1 MMFKRGKIVVLFYLF
16 LLITPSLIGQE
27 NNQSINQDSSI
38 TKLLKLKTDYNKK
51 IYESSFYTIQ
61 IYYGDLKEA
70 DSILKVF
77 SEEFEEIETSLIF
90 ETPNYK
96 VRVGNFKN
104 IIDASKKL
112 ENIKRK
118 FSSAFI
124 LKNDEL

>member
-16 LLITPSLIGQE
+16 LFITSSVFGQE

-38 TKLLKLKTDYNKK
+38 TKLLKLRTEYNKK
-51 IYESSFYTIQ
+51 VFESSFYTIQ
-61 IYYGDLKEA
+61 IYYGDLNEA

-77 SEEFEEIETSLIF
+77 SEEFKEIETSLIF

-104 IIDASKKL
+104 IIDASKNL

-118 FSSAFI
+118 FLGAFI

>member
-1 MMFKRGKIVVLFYLF
+1 MMSKRGKIVVLFYLF
-16 LLITPSLIGQE
+16 LLITPSLTGQE
-27 NNQSINQDSSI
+27 NNQSIHQDSSI

-104 IIDASKKL
+104 KIDASKKL
-112 ENIKRK
+112 ESIKRK
-118 FSSAFI
+118 FRNAFI

>member
-16 LLITPSLIGQE
+16 LLITNPLIGQE

-38 TKLLKLKTDYNKK
+38 TKLLKLRTEYNKQVF
-51 IYESSFYTIQ
+51 ESSFYTIQ

-104 IIDASKKL
+104 IIDASKNL
-112 ENIKRK
+112 ESIKRK
-118 FSSAFI
+118 FRSALI

>member
-16 LLITPSLIGQE
+16 LLITTPLIGQE

-38 TKLLKLKTDYNKK
+38 TKLLKLRTDYNKK
-51 IYESSFYTIQ
+51 VFESSFYTIQ

-77 SEEFEEIETSLIF
+77 SEEFEETETSLIF

-104 IIDASKKL
+104 KIDASKKL
-112 ENIKRK
+112 ESIKRK
-118 FSSAFI
+118 FRNAFI

>member
-16 LLITPSLIGQE
+16 LFITSSVFGQE

-51 IYESSFYTIQ
+51 IFESSFYTIQ
-61 IYYGDLKEA
+61 IYYGDLSEA

-77 SEEFEEIETSLIF
+77 SEEFNEIETSLIF

-104 IIDASKKL
+104 IIDASKNL

-118 FSSAFI
+118 FRSAFI

>member
-16 LLITPSLIGQE
+16 LFITSSVFGQE

-38 TKLLKLKTDYNKK
+38 TKLLKLRTEYNKK
-51 IYESSFYTIQ
+51 VFESSFYTIQ

-104 IIDASKKL
+104 IIDASKNL

-118 FSSAFI
+118 FRSAFI

>member
-1 MMFKRGKIVVLFYLF
+1 MMFKRGKIVVFFYLF
-16 LLITPSLIGQE
+16 LFITSSVFGQE

-38 TKLLKLKTDYNKK
+38 TKLLKLRTEYNKK
-51 IYESSFYTIQ
+51 VFESSFYSIQ

-104 IIDASKKL
+104 IIDASKNL
-112 ENIKRK
+112 ESIKRK
-118 FSSAFI
+118 FRSAFI

>member
-16 LLITPSLIGQE
+16 LLITNPLIGQE

-38 TKLLKLKTDYNKK
+38 TKLLKLRTEYNKK
-51 IYESSFYTIQ
+51 VFESSFYSIQ

-104 IIDASKKL
+104 IIDASKNL
-112 ENIKRK
+112 ESIKRK
-118 FSSAFI
+118 FRSSFI

>member
-16 LLITPSLIGQE
+16 LLITTPLIGQE

-51 IYESSFYTIQ
+51 IFESSFYTIQ
-61 IYYGDLKEA
+61 IYYGDLSEA

-77 SEEFEEIETSLIF
+77 SEEFNEIETSLIF

-104 IIDASKKL
+104 IIDASKNL

-118 FSSAFI
+118 FGSAFI

>member
-16 LLITPSLIGQE
+16 LFITSSVFGQE

-38 TKLLKLKTDYNKK
+38 TKLLKLRTDYNKK
-51 IYESSFYTIQ
+51 VFESSFYTIQ

-96 VRVGNFKN
+96 VRVGKFKN
-104 IIDASKKL
+104 LVDASKNL
-112 ENIKRK
+112 EKIRRI
-118 FSSAFI
+118 FRGAFI

>member
-38 TKLLKLKTDYNKK
+38 IKLLKLKTDYNKK

-104 IIDASKKL
+104 IIDASKNL

-118 FSSAFI
+118 FRSAFI